1 MKKKSNLIKILN
13 NFKKTT
19 PLKKLNEFVYSDIIK
34 INQPKILE
42 FGVDKGIS
50 TSFFLNICEKN
61 KGNLTSVDIINYNNI
76 LHNKRWNF
84 INTHDSNYKTILKKN
99 HSTFDVIFLDTIH
112 TAKHIEKIFYIY
124 FSKLK
129 INGYFLID
137 DIFWLPYCKGLWRD
151 NFWIETNNRESFEK
165 LISIYNANQKNME
178 ISFLMK
184 DSGLAKIRKIS
195 NNKLANPIKLTNRT
209 SGLKYFIKNLFFKN

>member
-195 NNKLANPIKLTNRT
+195 NNKLAKPIKLTNRT

>member
-50 TSFFLNICEKN
+50 TAFFLNICEKN

-99 HSTFDVIFLDTIH
+99 LSTFDVIFLDTIH

-195 NNKLANPIKLTNRT
+195 NNKLAKPIKLTNRT